1 MCWDSVCV
9 CYTSINSVVRSSEI
23 GLLMLSVNAFQKIS
37 KSHLFVQSQM
47 FVYIF
52 PILMIVRSTL
62 TIMIVQ
68 LFDDNIS

>member
-1 MCWDSVCV
+1 M

-47 FVYIF
+47 FVDIF
-52 PILMIVRSTL
+52 PILMIVRNTL
-62 TIMIVQ
+62 TTLSIMIVQ